1 MSLYRTRA
9 LALFATLLLSACG
22 GDGDGLTEPD
32 LSPENGTMTATVDG
46 TSWSAIQISIVRGG
60 NIITIGGGSVDLIAM
75 GIAWQ
80 DQGVGTYTV
89 GGTPLATANLSEGG
103 SNSWQANGVQGSGS
117 VTVTSISATRVTG
130 TFVFTA
136 EASQGSGT
144 PASRVVT
151 NGAFDIA
158 FP

>member
-1 MSLYRTRA
+1 MPLYRTQT
-9 LALFATLLLSACG
+9 LTLFATLLLSACG
-22 GDGDGLTEPD
+22 SDGDGLTEPD

-46 TSWSAIQISIVRGG
+46 MSWSAIQIAIVRGG
-60 NIITIGGGSVDLIAM
+60 NIITIGAANIDLIAI

-80 DQGVGTYTV
+80 DQGVGTYTI

-103 SNSWQANGVQGSGS
+103 SNSWQANGVLGSGS
-117 VTVTSISATRVTG
+117 VTITSVSATRVTG

-136 EASQGSGT
+136 EASAGSGT